1 LRKVKHLSTFSR
13 NKTSIDFQNFKT
25 YDKKKV
31 WVEAF
36 GCSANIADAEIIKGI
51 LYNNGYDLTSSRKD
65 SDLAIIVTCAV
76 KDATEHRMI
85 SKIKKYSKEKPLLVA
100 GCLPK
105 TSKKLVESISPYSSL
120 LGPQSLDR
128 TLDAVDA
135 SLNGQKVVA
144 LEDSV
149 QTKVNLPRIRLNPV
163 ISIIEISSGCLS
175 ECSFCQTKLAKGT
188 LKSYRIG
195 EIVRQV
201 EDDVAANCKEI
212 WLTSTDNGCYGLD
225 MKTDLVELLEKCS
238 TIEGEFKIR
247 VGMMNPMYVPRF
259 LDRLIHLYQDN
270 DKLFKFLHLPVQS
283 GSEKILRKMKRGHTA
298 KIFLDVVKELRKK
311 IPEITIATDIIT
323 GFPSESQTDFEE
335 TLSLIEESQPDVVNS
350 SRFSPRPGTVAS
362 KYPRLNTTIV
372 RERSTTLHQTIQ
384 KTSMRR
390 NHIWYGWNGKI
401 LIDELLENGKI
412 EGRNYAYR
420 PVIVDLSKVKK
431 FNPKW
436 LLGQYLSVKVV
447 EISNYSLLG
456 ELTL

>member
-1 LRKVKHLSTFSR
+1 MGKVKHLSTFSR
-13 NKTSIDFQNFKT
+13 FKTRLEFQNFKT

-36 GCSANIADAEIIKGI
+36 GCSANFGDAEIIKGI
-51 LYNNGYDLTSSRKD
+51 LYNNGYDLTSSRKN
-65 SDLAIIVTCAV
+65 SDLNIIVTCAV

-85 SKIKKYSKEKPLLVA
+85 SKIKKYSKEKPLVVA

-105 TSKKLVESISPYSSL
+105 TSKKLVESFSPNSSL

-128 TLDAVDA
+128 TLDVVDA

-149 QTKVNLPRIRLNPV
+149 PTKVNLPRIRLNPV
-163 ISIIEISSGCLS
+163 VSIIEISSGCLS

-201 EDDVAANCKEI
+201 EDDLAANCKEI

-238 TIEGEFKIR
+238 NIEGEYKIR

-259 LDRLIHLYQDN
+259 LDRLIHLYQHN
-270 DKLFKFLHLPVQS
+270 DKLFKFLHMPVQS

-323 GFPSESQTDFEE
+323 GFPSESERDFEE
-335 TLSLIEESQPDVVNS
+335 TLSLIEECQPDVVNS

-362 KYPRLNTTIV
+362 KYPRLNTKIV
-372 RERSTTLHQTIQ
+372 RERSTRLHQTIK

-390 NHIWYGWNGKI
+390 NQLWNGWNGKI

-420 PVIVDLSKVKK
+420 PVIIDLSKVKK
-431 FNPKW
+431 INPKW

-456 ELTL
+456 ELTF